1 MRTPVHTARGD
12 RLVSALILSRYT
24 LLRSQAL
31 VGLAGFAPSLAEG
44 RAAGELERGSQ
55 ENGCPSC
62 SEDMMLPATA
72 SRLLV
77 EVGYREGRSDIAQG
91 PGAAIGD
98 RLIVGDAVTSPT
110 WPASTWTESG
120 QYDSSSRSL
129 AIEQMARM
137 PRDHQVLVG
146 RYDPGRHGGAG
157 ARDPRATFG
166 ISLLVQGDAK
176 PMRLPAGTRPYLG
189 RVLADARSEDER
201 IESAERCGERSELAS
216 DAVDEEVDRLFCGVV
231 AAAEG
236 ISKAYDPPPRF

>member
-1 MRTPVHTARGD
+1 MRTPVHTGRGD

-24 LLRSQAL
+24 VLPRR
-31 VGLAGFAPSLAEG
+31 GLAGPAGFAPFRGEG

-55 ENGCPSC
+55 ENRCSSC
-62 SEDMMLPATA
+62 SEDMMLPARA

-157 ARDPRATFG
+157 ARDPRAAFG
-166 ISLLVQGDAK
+166 IGLLIQRDAE
-176 PMRLPAGTRPYLG
+176 PVRLAAGTRP
-189 RVLADARSEDER
+189 DH
-201 IESAERCGERSELAS
+201 
-216 DAVDEEVDRLFCGVV
+216 
-231 AAAEG
+231 
-236 ISKAYDPPPRF
+236 